1 MPMLAQRLGMHLR
14 DSILQQPD
22 AVRRMLANGQP
33 AGAAADRLRGCSR
46 VFLVGTGTSFHGSL
60 VGQFLFRSIGL
71 DAYAVPAFE
80 FSQYPPRLMPTDGLI
95 LLSHRGSKRFSRAS
109 LELMRDNAHWVVI
122 TGEGSPLEGEGIVT
136 TVPQETSPVH
146 TISHIGALIR
156 LVQMAMHLGGTE
168 SEWAHAVA
176 DLPSALTAAVALES
190 QTAQVL
196 DRTKGRRLV
205 SPVGGGPAW
214 ATALEGAL
222 KIREAAYVPTIGY
235 EVEEIL
241 HGPMTGMDA
250 RDAAV
255 LVAEPGPS
263 LERMAQV
270 AAALKEIGASVVA
283 IGSAAE
289 QIVADQRIQTP
300 ALPELL
306 APFVNV
312 VPLQWMAYQLADS
325 LGIDADTFR
334 RTEPRHAA
342 AYERYEL

>member
-1 MPMLAQRLGMHLR
+1 M
-14 DSILQQPD
+14 
-22 AVRRMLANGQP
+22 
-33 AGAAADRLRGCSR
+33 
-46 VFLVGTGTSFHGSL
+46 
-60 VGQFLFRSIGL
+60 
-71 DAYAVPAFE
+71 
-80 FSQYPPRLMPTDGLI
+80 
-95 LLSHRGSKRFSRAS
+95 
-109 LELMRDNAHWVVI
+109 
-122 TGEGSPLEGEGIVT
+122 T

-146 TISHIGALIR
+146 TISHLGALIR
-156 LVQMAMHLGGTE
+156 LVQMALHLAGME

-176 DLPSALTAAVALES
+176 DLSSAVTAAVALEL

-196 DRTKGRRLV
+196 DRIKGRRLV

-241 HGPMTGMDA
+241 HGPMTSLDA
-250 RDAAV
+250 RDAAMV
-255 LVAEPGPS
+255 IAEPGPS

-270 AAALKEIGASVVA
+270 AAAMKEIGVSVVA

-289 QIVADQRIQTP
+289 RVVAGQQIVTP

-306 APFVNV
+306 APLVNV
-312 VPLQWMAYQLADS
+312 VPFQWIAYQLADS

-334 RTEPRHAA
+334 RNEPHHAA
-342 AYERYEL
+342 AYKRYEL

>member
-1 MPMLAQRLGMHLR
+1 MAQRLGMHLR

-22 AVRRMLANGQP
+22 AVRRLLANGQP
-33 AGAAADRLRGCSR
+33 ARAAADRLRGCSR

-60 VGQFLFRSIGL
+60 VGQFLFRSIGY

-80 FSQYPPRLMPTDGLI
+80 FSQYPPRLVPTDGLI

-109 LELMRDNAHWVVI
+109 LELMRDSTHWVVI
-122 TGEGSPLEGEGIVT
+122 TGEGSPLEGEGVVT
-136 TVPQETSPVH
+136 TVPQEMSPVH
-146 TISHIGALIR
+146 TISHIGALVR
-156 LVQMAMHLGGTE
+156 LVQMAMFLDGMQ

-176 DLPSALTAAVALES
+176 DLPSAVTVAVALES

-222 KIREAAYVPTIGY
+222 KIREATYVPTIGY

-250 RDAAV
+250 QDTAV
-255 LVAEPGPS
+255 LIVEPGPS
-263 LERMAQV
+263 LARMTQV
-270 AAALKEIGASVVA
+270 AAGMKEIGIGVIAV
-283 IGSAAE
+283 GSAAD
-289 QIVADQRIQTP
+289 QVAADQRIVTP
-300 ALPELL
+300 ELPELL
-306 APFVNV
+306 APLVNV
-312 VPLQWMAYQLADS
+312 VPFQWMAYQLADS

-334 RTEPRHAA
+334 RNELRHAA